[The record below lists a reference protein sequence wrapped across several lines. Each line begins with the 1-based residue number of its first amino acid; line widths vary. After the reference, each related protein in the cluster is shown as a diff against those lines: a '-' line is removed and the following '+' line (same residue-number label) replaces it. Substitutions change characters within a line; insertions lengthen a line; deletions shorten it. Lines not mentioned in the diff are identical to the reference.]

1 MHNFSPSGLDKLQK
15 RLHPLKTRK
24 RPNLPVV
31 GLIGPTN
38 IRRISQAS
46 GLPEQLYRDNALRA
60 GALIA
65 KHQAIMAMVPDRG
78 IAMSGLRGYASAQG
92 AWTIGLVPDGG
103 PSDSVAT
110 PNCVENAAACDEVID
125 GFTWHHQ
132 HAAICELSDL
142 MVCIGLSCGT
152 LTEIAWT
159 KWVRGPRVLAL
170 SETFTAIPIEIL
182 AETDVV
188 LVDSLD
194 ALDAAIGRELSGGY
208 KDKRQLKR
216 VPS

>member
-1 MHNFSPSGLDKLQK
+1 MKK
-15 RLHPLKTRK
+15 RK
-24 RPNLPVV
+24 RPDLPVI

-46 GLPEQLYRDNALRA
+46 GRPEQLYRDSALRA
-60 GALIA
+60 GELIA

-78 IAMSGLRGYASAQG
+78 IAMSGLRGYTSAQG
-92 AWTIGLVPDGG
+92 AWTIGLVPEGG

-132 HAAICELSDL
+132 HAAICQLSDL
-142 MVCIGLSCGT
+142 LVCIGLSCGT

-170 SETFTAIPIEIL
+170 AETFTAIPVEIL

-188 LVDSLD
+188 LIDSLD
-194 ALDAAIGRELSGGY
+194 ALDAAIGRELSDGY
-208 KDKRQLKR
+208 IDRRQLKR